1 MTGGKMLRDW
11 GMESLKSE
19 RCRLER
25 ELNAVVEELRKR
37 MILEFS
43 RDARA
48 YFEKREA
55 GQGEG
60 E

>member
-1 MTGGKMLRDW
+1 MLRDW

-43 RDARA
+43 RDARV
-48 YFEKREA
+48 YFEKRES